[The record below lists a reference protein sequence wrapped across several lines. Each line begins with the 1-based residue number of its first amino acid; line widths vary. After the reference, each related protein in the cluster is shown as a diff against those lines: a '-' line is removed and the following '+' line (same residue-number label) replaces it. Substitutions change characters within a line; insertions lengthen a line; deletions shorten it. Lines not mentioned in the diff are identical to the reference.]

1 MNTLRLLITRV
12 DRRAESCRVLDNNER
27 RAIWAAKYFAA
38 GHHQRQQKPRIR
50 VTVPQPKA
58 DH

>member
-1 MNTLRLLITRV
+1 MNALRHLITRV
-12 DRRAESCRVLDNNER
+12 DRRAESCRALDNNER
-27 RAIWAAKYFAA
+27 RAIWAARFYGA
-38 GHHQRQQKPRIR
+38 GHHQKQQKPRIR